1 MNIQIAHEAPIS
13 IIRDVQ
19 AITDY
24 DYCLVHLLEEQPE
37 YLKFFKES
45 KQKGRK
51 VLLDNSIFELGEAF
65 HADKFAQ
72 WVQELNPDEYI
83 IPDSLENT
91 DKTLFNALSWNNKY
105 NTLPGKKIGVIQGKT
120 YNDLKNCYKALDKEF
135 NVDKIAI
142 SFDYSFYNNLI
153 PHPNK
158 LISWMLGRVALI
170 SMLRNDGIINESKPH
185 HLLGASL
192 PWEFTYY
199 REGFEFIESL
209 DTSSPVVSG
218 IEGIMYSD
226 MGIWEKPKTK
236 LFTIIDKEVE
246 NLYYVNYNI
255 QKFRH
260 LVTLKHTNLKF

>member
-1 MNIQIAHEAPIS
+1 MNIQIAHESPIS

-19 AITDY
+19 AVTDY

-37 YLKFFKES
+37 YLKFFREAKL
-45 KQKGRK
+45 KNRK

-65 HADKFAQ
+65 HPDEFAK
-72 WVQELNPDEYI
+72 WILELTPDEYI

-91 DKTLFNALSWNNKY
+91 DKTISNALSWVNKY
-105 NTLPGKKIGVIQGKT
+105 NHLPGKKIGVIQGKT
-120 YNDLKNCYKALDKEF
+120 YDDIKRCYIVLDKELD
-135 NVDKIAI
+135 VDKIAI
-142 SFDYSFYNNLI
+142 SFDYSYYTTLV

-158 LISWMLGRVALI
+158 LISWMLGRVTLL
-170 SMLRNDGIINESKPH
+170 SMLKRDGIINVNKPH

-199 REGFEFIESL
+199 REGYEFIESL

-226 MGIWEKPKTK
+226 MGIWEKPQTK
-236 LFTIIDKEVE
+236 LFTIIDKDIDNFNQV
-246 NLYYVNYNI
+246 LYNI

-260 LVTLKHTNLKF
+260 LVTQKHKNLHF